1 MKLENLIKT
10 YIESQSNVESVEFI
24 PNANVVV
31 GGKSVPGSQTLI
43 KINRIGFGGNTNSI
57 VSGMNEM
64 FNLELG
70 KPDSKFR
77 VVVH

>member
-1 MKLENLIKT
+1 MKLENLIKD
-10 YIESQSNVESVEFI
+10 YLESQSNVASVEII

-31 GGKSVPGSQTLI
+31 GGKSVPGAQTLI
-43 KINRIGFGGNTNSI
+43 KIKRIGFGGNTNSMI
-57 VSGMNEM
+57 SGMNEM

-70 KPDSKFR
+70 KSDSKFR

>member
-1 MKLENLIKT
+1 MKLENLIKD
-10 YIESQSNVESVEFI
+10 YLESQSNVASVEII

-31 GGKSVPGSQTLI
+31 GGKSVPGAQTLI
-43 KINRIGFGGNTNSI
+43 KINRIGFGGNTNSMI
-57 VSGMNEM
+57 SGMNEM

-70 KPDSKFR
+70 KSDSKFR